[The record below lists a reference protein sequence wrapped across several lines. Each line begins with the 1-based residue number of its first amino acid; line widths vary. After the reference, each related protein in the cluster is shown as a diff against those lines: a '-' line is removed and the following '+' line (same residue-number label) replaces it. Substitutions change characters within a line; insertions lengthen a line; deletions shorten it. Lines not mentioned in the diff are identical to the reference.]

1 MRKTYFKNTVSLDE
15 LTKDFTAEQWRIVAE
30 ERQSYELLLK
40 FRQERRKQKMS
51 QANLSKKAKINRTTL
66 SRVENGIRNAT
77 VDTLSKIALALNMKL
92 EIQLKPLRQV

>member
-30 ERQSYELLLK
+30 ERQNYELLLK
-40 FRQERRKQKMS
+40 FRNERRKQKMS

>member
-30 ERQSYELLLK
+30 ERQNYELLLK
-40 FRQERRKQKMS
+40 FRNERRKQKMS
-51 QANLSKKAKINRTTL
+51 QADLSKKAQVNRTTL

-92 EIQLKPLRQV
+92 EIQLKPLEQI